1 MTFYPDSPGVPIF
14 FLDLKIFYISAAQA
28 VAVVN
33 AAGVNIG
40 QVGPDGDEIE
50 RKHQPGNMLP
60 PQHGHTPQ
68 GHNQPSH
75 LLQTHE
81 QVSLIDKTYLKD

>member
-1 MTFYPDSPGVPIF
+1 MRLLKFNYSRHLESCYIF
-14 FLDLKIFYISAAQA
+14 LRLNFFYISAAQA

-33 AAGVNIG
+33 AAAAQNI
-40 QVGPDGDEIE
+40 VGPDGEEIE

-60 PQHGHTPQ
+60 PQHAHTPQ

-81 QVSLIDKTYLKD
+81 QVSLIDKT